1 MRYSSFRVAA
11 AALAFLIVPASAVPA
26 QGADPAADVRA
37 AMSGFM
43 DALNALDT
51 ERMSSCFADDVTAF
65 VPSAKAEYVDGKPA
79 LTAVFRGFVEHVKAT
94 LPALHLVPEDERVEV
109 SGDLAVV
116 TFQIREQVPKITR
129 RRTFVFRR
137 TNGHWLIS
145 HFHASDLVPPAR

>member
-1 MRYSSFRVAA
+1 MRLASFNSLVL
-11 AALAFLIVPASAVPA
+11 ALTLASAPAVRA
-26 QGADPAADVRA
+26 QGTDLATDVRA

-51 ERMSSCFADDVTAF
+51 DRMSSYFTEDITAF
-65 VPSAKAEYVDGKPA
+65 VPLAKAEYVDGRPA
-79 LTAVFRGFVEHVKAT
+79 VTAVFRAFVEKVKPAIS
-94 LPALHLVPEDERVEV
+94 ALHLVPEDERVEV

-116 TFQIREQVPKITR
+116 TFQIREQAPKITR

-137 TNGHWLIS
+137 TQGRWLIS